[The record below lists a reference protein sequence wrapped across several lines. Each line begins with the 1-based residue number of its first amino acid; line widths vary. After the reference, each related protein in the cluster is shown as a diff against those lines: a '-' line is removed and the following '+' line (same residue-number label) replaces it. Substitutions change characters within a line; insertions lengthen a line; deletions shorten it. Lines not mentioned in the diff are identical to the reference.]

1 MLRLTL
7 ALAFGFEVIVAC
19 TLAAPA
25 RADQASTETEMSVPA
40 PTAETPGDP
49 AAEPLEPADV
59 TTQPVAP
66 AAAAPPPLTDE
77 PVEAVHRPGGFW
89 GPLAV
94 AADLLVMRPI
104 GFVSLAVGGAAFV
117 AVSPVAAATGTIG
130 DRADTLLD
138 RAENVFTRPLG
149 AL

>member
-1 MLRLTL
+1 MLPRTF
-7 ALAFGFEVIVAC
+7 AFSLGMAVAFS
-19 TLAAPA
+19 LAAPL
-25 RADQASTETEMSVPA
+25 RAEQESTPTETPVSEPA
-40 PTAETPGDP
+40 AETPADP
-49 AAEPLEPADV
+49 VAAPLVPGDV
-59 TTQPVAP
+59 TTQPVATLAP
-66 AAAAPPPLTDE
+66 APPPLTAE
-77 PVEAVHRPGGFW
+77 PVEAVHRPSGFW

-117 AVSPVAAATGTIG
+117 AVSPVAAVTGTIG